1 MEGAVPCRTGC
12 REWEM
17 RRVSLALPIGNTGFT
32 VVRNVPAEVCIECG
46 DTRFALAT
54 IGIVMAILKGGA
66 APMQQAIVPFF
77 DYPEV
82 V

>member
-1 MEGAVPCRTGC
+1 MEGAVPCRAGC
-12 REWEM
+12 REWEK
-17 RRVSLALPIGNTGFT
+17 RRVSLALPIGSTGFT

-46 DTRFALAT
+46 DTRFALTT
-54 IGIVMAILKGGA
+54 IGIVMGILKGGA
-66 APMQQAIVPFF
+66 VPMQQAIVPFF